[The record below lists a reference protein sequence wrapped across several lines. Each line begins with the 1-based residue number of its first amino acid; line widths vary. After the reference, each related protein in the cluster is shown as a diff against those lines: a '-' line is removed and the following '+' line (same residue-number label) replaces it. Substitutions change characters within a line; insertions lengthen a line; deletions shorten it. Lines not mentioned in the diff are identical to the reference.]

1 MECYF
6 LSTSSEII
14 ECFKE
19 CAYYNKDKEDPV
31 GDCPFAQIFKSKSY
45 SDVKRE
51 AVNN

>member
-6 LSTSSEII
+6 LSTSFEIV

-19 CAYYNKDKEDPV
+19 CAYYNKDKENPAE
-31 GDCPFAQIFKSKSY
+31 DCPFFQIFKGKSY
-45 SDVKRE
+45 SNIKRE